1 MTIIGEL
8 IDKLKDGKEL
18 TWDEF
23 SKLYNAVSDYH
34 KYNGRRMPSFILRSF
49 SYLYEHPD
57 EFLDIVKTVEQD
69 IRY

>member
-23 SKLYNAVSDYH
+23 DRLYNAVIDSLSLN
-34 KYNGRRMPSFILRSF
+34 KRIAIFKLRSF